1 MSERCVIKVKII
13 ANEIIESFE
22 NYLCEEER
30 SNNTL
35 SSQDAA
41 TRVKIATIILRFVK
55 EKIKVTNN

>member
-1 MSERCVIKVKII
+1 MSARCVIKVNII

>member
-1 MSERCVIKVKII
+1 MSARCVIKVKII

-41 TRVKIATIILRFVK
+41 TRVKIATIILKFVK

>member
-13 ANEIIESFE
+13 ANEIIESFK

>member
-41 TRVKIATIILRFVK
+41 TRVKIATIILKFVK

>member
-1 MSERCVIKVKII
+1 MPERCVIKVKII

-35 SSQDAA
+35 SSRDAA

>member
-1 MSERCVIKVKII
+1 MSARCVIKVKII

>member
-22 NYLCEEER
+22 NYLCEEAR